1 MHYQVK
7 AAAPSPGPSGTE
19 WLPKIRVQEVAAARA
34 EARSV
39 AEQEEFMTADHFK
52 DLFNCV
58 LSAVIDIPGAVDAI
72 NRKVAVHEYRRK

>member
-1 MHYQVK
+1 MNYRMTAL
-7 AAAPSPGPSGTE
+7 AALPEPSGTE
-19 WLPKIRVQEVAAARA
+19 WLPGIRVKEVAAAKA

-52 DLFNCV
+52 ELFNAV

-72 NRKVAVHEYRRK
+72 NKRVAVHEYRRK